1 VRALV
6 LSDLHLGSAAGTA
19 TDDAFVSFVEWL
31 TESAR
36 RDAGPLRLVLLGDLL
51 DLLHAPVGARDP
63 LAALDAVAARHR
75 SALAA
80 LGVAAADGVV
90 VDIVPG
96 NHDSELVEPELQE
109 HLRALVA
116 DAAGTSTARLRSS
129 FRVRPWFL
137 LVPGLLYA
145 EHGSQYHAL
154 NAVADPL
161 APFGRWSGRLP
172 LGAVLDDLFCETEHR
187 ARARA
192 LPHVLPAAL
201 RALVQRGR
209 TDPPTVASLH
219 ACAREAGLSA
229 EAPAALR
236 RLADDSWAALLRNA
250 RAAVLRRTGYV
261 ESRQQQAV
269 AAIDEILAQEGK
281 SVPVYVFAHTHRA
294 GHSAI
299 DSDGARLLWFNA
311 GAWVNAGYG
320 FLEVN
325 ELPDG
330 VIAHL
335 SRWDP
340 VARSALAV
348 SGPLRSRS
356 GIAQDRAPTTRARN
370 AGSMSVDSV
379 ASP

>member
-1 VRALV
+1 MRAVV
-6 LSDLHLGSAAGTA
+6 LSDLHLGAAATA
-19 TDDAFVSFVEWL
+19 TDDAFISFVEWL
-31 TESAR
+31 TQDAR
-36 RDAGPLRLVLLGDLL
+36 RDAAPCRLVLLGDLL
-51 DLLHAPVGARDP
+51 DLLHAPRGARDP
-63 LAALDAVAARHR
+63 LAALDAVAGRHR

-80 LGVAAADGVV
+80 LGVAAAHGVV

-96 NHDSELVEPELQE
+96 NHDSELVEPHLQE

-172 LGAVLDDLFCETEHR
+172 LGAVLDDFLGEAER
-187 ARARA
+187 SARARA
-192 LPHVLPAAL
+192 LPRVVPAAL
-201 RALVQRGR
+201 HALAHRGR
-209 TDPPTVASLH
+209 TDASTAASLNG
-219 ACAREAGLSA
+219 CAQEAGLSA

-250 RAAVLRRTGYV
+250 RAALLGCTEYV
-261 ESRQQQAV
+261 ESRQRQAV
-269 AAIDEILAQEGK
+269 AAIHEILAREGK
-281 SVPVYVFAHTHRA
+281 HVPVYVFGHTHHIGYRA
-294 GHSAI
+294 IH
-299 DSDGARLLWFNA
+299 SDGARLLWFNG
-311 GAWVNAGYG
+311 GAWVDAGYG

-325 ELPDG
+325 GRAGG
-330 VIAHL
+330 VVARL
-335 SRWDP
+335 CQWDP
-340 VARSALAV
+340 VARSGLAV
-348 SGPLRSRS
+348 SGPLLVRS
-356 GIAQDRAPTTRARN
+356 AQDCAPTTRLRS
-370 AGSMSVDSV
+370 AGSMSVDPV